1 MNNKFKIYVY
11 NIILIN
17 LWNKYKN
24 DYYYLNDKE
33 LEILKNKLD
42 NYKYLYNINV
52 KFVNKNLKKK

>member
-24 DYYYLNDKE
+24 DHYYLNDKE